1 MKSLHPLTFKMYFR
15 KERRKVKKVTHLFY
29 EFSTRNRNK
38 TENLS
43 KDVLEQTDNYAK
55 IKL

>member
-1 MKSLHPLTFKMYFR
+1 MKSLHPLTFKTYFP
-15 KERRKVKKVTHLFY
+15 KESRKVKKVAHLFY